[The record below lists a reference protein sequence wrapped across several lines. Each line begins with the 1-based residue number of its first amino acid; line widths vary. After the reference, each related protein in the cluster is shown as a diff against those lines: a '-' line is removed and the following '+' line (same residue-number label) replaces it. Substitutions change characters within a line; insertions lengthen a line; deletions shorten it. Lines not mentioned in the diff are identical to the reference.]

1 MQCDSDMTV
10 TRSFNLPPPLPSPLP
25 LSLLWTP
32 KGKVKAVRKRAAPPH
47 LQHRA
52 AHRYGNCRAHCR
64 RADAGNGGT
73 VGSTPIRGDVRRR
86 HLGEG
91 FELAY
96 VQLHAPVRDYL
107 RRSTFVFFF
116 FVVVV
121 GWSTRG
127 LRWWYSLPS
136 PPSLP
141 PQYGRVGAPHQSPVS
156 PRVGRKPASATLC

>member
-10 TRSFNLPPPLPSPLP
+10 TRSFNLPPSLPSPLP

-107 RRSTFVFFF
+107 RRSTFVFVFLLLL
-116 FVVVV
+116 V
-121 GWSTRG
+121 GQLEDYDGGTPYHP
-127 LRWWYSLPS
+127 LL
-136 PPSLP
+136 
-141 PQYGRVGAPHQSPVS
+141 GRVGAPHQSPVS